1 MLNTVKPDEATL
13 KTALNNAELMIE
25 TGHDHHHVAQALL
38 YLDEKNQLMSDM
50 VSAIERYLQFEEN
63 TPATNQL
70 EEILQR
76 FKTLEAESFLSTE
89 TELSKD

>member
-25 TGHDHHHVAQALL
+25 TGHDYHHVAQALL
-38 YLDEKNQLMSDM
+38 YLNEKNQLMSDM
-50 VSAIERYLQFEEN
+50 ISAIERYLQCEKN
-63 TPATNQL
+63 TPATNEL

-76 FKTLEAESFLSTE
+76 FKTLETESLLMIE
-89 TELSKD
+89 TELSVD